1 MAGNYGIQKLGR
13 AEMADLTHDMDLK
26 RIAKATLQRNSEVKR
41 NPVVKWSSA
50 EGCEISVTI

>member
-1 MAGNYGIQKLGR
+1 MAGNYGIQELGR

-26 RIAKATLQRNSEVKR
+26 RIAKATLQRNSEA
-41 NPVVKWSSA
+41 KWNSA